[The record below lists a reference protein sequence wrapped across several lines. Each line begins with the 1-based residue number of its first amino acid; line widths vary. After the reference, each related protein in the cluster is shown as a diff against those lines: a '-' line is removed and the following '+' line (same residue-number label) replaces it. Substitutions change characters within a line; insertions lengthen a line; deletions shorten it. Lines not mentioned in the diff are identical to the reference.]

1 MLAIMPGCGKKQAP
15 PPPKNRPELIN
26 DTLNVLKERQH
37 EVALKKIERLRELE
51 PTNVFLANLEILERN
66 NAIIAEA
73 QKEIDNFNLKK
84 ALAVINDGI
93 KKYGRHKDLM
103 KASKKLSVASKIE
116 DILEKLKDPENSAD
130 LRAAALE
137 LEKISRKYKPAKPFN
152 AVADRYLKLADK
164 MEKWEN
170 QEAIAYF
177 HSYVDEC
184 IDKKDPDLDV
194 LFAIMEIEDPNS
206 KSLLVYLDHLQG
218 NNELPLKTYI
228 SEDEILRKQI
238 ALELKKEEEK
248 SKTSNETSNENEKNN
263 SSLNNN
269 NKKKKGW
276 WDKFVK

>member
-1 MLAIMPGCGKKQAP
+1 MFAGISGCGKRQAP
-15 PPPKNRPELIN
+15 PAPKNRPELIN

-66 NAIIAEA
+66 NSIITEA
-73 QKEIDNFNLKK
+73 QREIDKYDLKK

-103 KASKKLSVASKIE
+103 NASKKLSLASKIE
-116 DILEKLKDPENSAD
+116 DL
-130 LRAAALE
+130 
-137 LEKISRKYKPAKPFN
+137 LEKIKNPRDALSLRNAATHLKKISVKYAPAKPF
-152 AVADRYLKLADK
+152 AVISEHYLKVADK

-170 QEAIAYF
+170 QEAISYF
-177 HSYVDEC
+177 HSYVDVC

-194 LFAIMEIEDPNS
+194 LFAMMEIEDPNS

-218 NNELPLKTYI
+218 NKELPLKTFI

-238 ALELKKEEEK
+238 ALELKKTAEPKKDTSIENTKKEK
-248 SKTSNETSNENEKNN
+248 

-269 NKKKKGW
+269 NKEKKGW